1 MPKTYTYTARSVD
14 DPARAVTFTLQ
25 DHRLTA
31 EFVLPP
37 EEIEQRIKAAT
48 GPAEVEVE
56 QHGETDQW
64 IAAVA
69 APLRERGDEPFVLE
83 DVDASIAGEDLRVTA
98 WSHTE
103 DQHLQPIVIA
113 LEHVDNPQA
122 AAAFAREINHRKL
135 ASARRTRLASAI
147 GRRAFWYLAG
157 FISAI
162 VLLGWLQKKSLD
174 EIAPDLSK
182 QARQRWKAGRKQ
194 ARHANQMFNRQMTA
208 WVNSLR

>member
-25 DHRLTA
+25 DHHLTA

-37 EEIEQRIKAAT
+37 EEIEQRIKAAARQT
-48 GPAEVEVE
+48 EVEAG
-56 QHGETDQW
+56 QHVETDKW

-69 APLRERGDEPFVLE
+69 EPLRERGDEPFTLE
-83 DVDASIAGEDLRVTA
+83 DVDASMAGEDLRVTA

-103 DQHLQPIVIA
+103 DRHLQPIVIA

-135 ASARRTRLASAI
+135 ASARRVRLVSAI
-147 GRRAFWYLAG
+147 GGRAFWYLVG
-157 FISAI
+157 FISALA
-162 VLLGWLQKKSLD
+162 LLGWLQKKSLD
-174 EIAPDLSK
+174 EIAPELSK
-182 QARQRWKAGRKQ
+182 QARRRWKASRKQ
-194 ARHANQMFNRQMTA
+194 ARRANQMFNRQMTA